1 MLTTEQIK
9 NLPVAPDRS
18 RAVAGKDTLMFVAL
32 TKDPDEFVIVG
43 GQKNSPI
50 TEKADSMDAT
60 DKTSGNFSKK
70 LPGLH
75 TWSIEYDGLWVV
87 GDLGIDI
94 CRDRFKNNK
103 PVYVR
108 VEYPD
113 GTYRVGWASITD
125 LSDNNSSDSAQ
136 TIKMSLEGVG
146 ALSDMMSPS
155 ADPKIT
161 APTVAIA
168 TSPADVVVNVT
179 PVDIVPRMVLD
190 QNGQPLAYGNDYSYA
205 GGKLTFKKE
214 FLKTITRA
222 CTFTVKFAND
232 VNITLN
238 VTKA

>member
-18 RAVAGKDTLMFVAL
+18 RAVAGKDTLIFVAL

-70 LPGLH
+70 LPGIH

-113 GTYRVGWASITD
+113 
-125 LSDNNSSDSAQ
+125 
-136 TIKMSLEGVG
+136 
-146 ALSDMMSPS
+146 
-155 ADPKIT
+155 
-161 APTVAIA
+161 
-168 TSPADVVVNVT
+168 
-179 PVDIVPRMVLD
+179 
-190 QNGQPLAYGNDYSYA
+190 
-205 GGKLTFKKE
+205 
-214 FLKTITRA
+214 FLNYL
-222 CTFTVKFAND
+222 CGS
-232 VNITLN
+232 
-238 VTKA
+238 